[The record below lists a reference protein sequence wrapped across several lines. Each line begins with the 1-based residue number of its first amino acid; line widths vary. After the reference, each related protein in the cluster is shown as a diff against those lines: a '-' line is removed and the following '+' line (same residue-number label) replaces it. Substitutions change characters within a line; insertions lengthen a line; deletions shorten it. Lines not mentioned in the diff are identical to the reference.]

1 MTYKDLEVERSSNN
15 FVAQLGMMMGVR
27 SLIFIVQLL
36 IIVFRLKKI
45 DYYPADENE
54 TDPNHTEQDLEQ

>member
-1 MTYKDLEVERSSNN
+1 
-15 FVAQLGMMMGVR
+15 MMMGVR